1 MRKVTIKG
9 LLAHKLRL
17 ALTALAIVLGVAF
30 ISGTF
35 VLTDTLNNT
44 FTVLF
49 GSIYQKIDFQVR
61 GVAQLGS
68 GANATRNELP
78 ESLLATVR
86 RVPGV
91 AAAQGQVGGYAQFV
105 AHDGKA
111 IQTGGAPT
119 LGVSFDSDQQLSSL
133 HIVAGG
139 PPLTADD
146 VVMDAGTA
154 SKYHFTV
161 GQRVRILSVGPV
173 RTFTITGI
181 AQFGSADNLA
191 GATLAAFTLPT
202 AQDVLQLA
210 GRLDNINVVTA
221 PGASQPAVQRAIAGV
236 LPHGVEVVTGQTV
249 VNENTSSINQA
260 LSFFSTALLVFAFIA
275 LFVGGFTI
283 FNTFSIIVGQRTREL
298 ALLRIVGASR
308 RQVFGSVLAEAAIT
322 GLVSSVI
329 GLGLGVLAALGL
341 EALLRGFGITL
352 PSGSLVFELRTV
364 LVGLAVGVGVT
375 VVSAVGPARNAVRI
389 APVAALDD
397 RQSGP
402 GVSLRRRFIW
412 GAALALVGVVLL
424 AIGLAKPAI
433 ALVGVG
439 AVGIFVGV
447 AMLSPAIAR
456 PISSVIGRP
465 LARLLGEPGKLGR
478 ENSMR
483 SPRRTAQTA
492 SALMV
497 GLALVAAMSVFG
509 ASLSRSATSSADQAI
524 SADLIVT
531 PTGSGQLSDSTA
543 ATASAVPGVTTTTT
557 FYGGPFEFQNTLA
570 SLTAVSTPHLADT
583 VILRM
588 TAGSPAALAQ
598 GELLIDSTTAT
609 SKHLSVGDTV
619 QFRFARTGPAVL
631 RIGGIYQANALIGK
645 LPGQRRVLPG
655 AFQPAASGRP
665 AAADQRQQRRGQR
678 RHQSPGPLPEPPG
691 PDQGPVRENPDGQR
705 QPAARPGLRP
715 ARPGGAHRAHRDR
728 EHPHALGLRA
738 HPRDRPAP
746 GGRHEATPGPDHD
759 PVRSGDPGHLR
770 RHHRDHHRYRH
781 GRCSRIVAETAG
793 HHGHRRARVQP
804 RDLPP
809 ARRPARPGG
818 RQLAGPPGGQ
828 AGRAGCHRRRVTPV
842 PAGGFPVES
851 SSGGD
856 RPCSSFVETCG
867 SEAPRMPGPDGRQAM
882 SLGPV
887 EYVILG
893 FPGNQFTGQIV
904 PELAKL
910 IDSGLVRIIDL
921 TFIMKDAAGGV
932 EVVEYN
938 AVEELAAFAGL
949 DAEVGGIL
957 TEEDV
962 AHAAL
967 SLEPN
972 TSAVLIIWED
982 TWAGPFAEAVRNAN
996 GVILEGARI
1005 PREII
1010 EQAMGALADALG

>member
-86 RVPGV
+86 GVPGV

-133 HIVAGG
+133 RIVAGG

-146 VVMDAGTA
+146 VLMDAGTA
-154 SKYHFTV
+154 SKYDFTV

-202 AQDVLQLA
+202 AQDVLQET
-210 GRLDNINVVTA
+210 GHLDNINVVTA
-221 PGASQPAVQRAIAGV
+221 PGATKAAVQRAIAGV
-236 LPHGVEVVTGQTV
+236 LPRGVEVVTGQTV

-308 RQVFGSVLAEAAIT
+308 RQVFGSVLAEAALT

-329 GLGLGVLAALGL
+329 GLAWACWPRSGSRRCCAGSGS
-341 EALLRGFGITL
+341 TL

-397 RQSGP
+397 RRSGP

-439 AVGIFVGV
+439 AVCIFVGV

-465 LARLLGEPGKLGR
+465 LARVLGEPGKLGR
-478 ENSMR
+478 ENSMPAPAHR
-483 SPRRTAQTA
+483 PDRLPALGRPRPGRGD
-492 SALMV
+492 V
-497 GLALVAAMSVFG
+497 GVRRVA
-509 ASLSRSATSSADQAI
+509 SRSATSSADRRWRRPHRDAQR
-524 SADLIVT
+524 VRT
-531 PTGSGQLSDSTA
+531 LSDSAT
-543 ATASAVPGVTTTTT
+543 ATASGHCRVTDHT
-557 FYGGPFEFQNTLA
+557 FYGGQFEFRTRW
-570 SLTAVSTPHLADT
+570 
-583 VILRM
+583 LR
-588 TAGSPAALAQ
+588 SPQ
-598 GELLIDSTTAT
+598 
-609 SKHLSVGDTV
+609 
-619 QFRFARTGPAVL
+619 
-631 RIGGIYQANALIGK
+631 
-645 LPGQRRVLPG
+645 
-655 AFQPAASGRP
+655 
-665 AAADQRQQRRGQR
+665 
-678 RHQSPGPLPEPPG
+678 
-691 PDQGPVRENPDGQR
+691 
-705 QPAARPGLRP
+705 
-715 ARPGGAHRAHRDR
+715 
-728 EHPHALGLRA
+728 
-738 HPRDRPAP
+738 
-746 GGRHEATPGPDHD
+746 
-759 PVRSGDPGHLR
+759 
-770 RHHRDHHRYRH
+770 
-781 GRCSRIVAETAG
+781 C
-793 HHGHRRARVQP
+793 
-804 RDLPP
+804 
-809 ARRPARPGG
+809 
-818 RQLAGPPGGQ
+818 
-828 AGRAGCHRRRVTPV
+828 RRR
-842 PAGGFPVES
+842 
-851 SSGGD
+851 
-856 RPCSSFVETCG
+856 
-867 SEAPRMPGPDGRQAM
+867 
-882 SLGPV
+882 
-887 EYVILG
+887 
-893 FPGNQFTGQIV
+893 
-904 PELAKL
+904 
-910 IDSGLVRIIDL
+910 
-921 TFIMKDAAGGV
+921 
-932 EVVEYN
+932 
-938 AVEELAAFAGL
+938 
-949 DAEVGGIL
+949 
-957 TEEDV
+957 
-962 AHAAL
+962 
-967 SLEPN
+967 
-972 TSAVLIIWED
+972 
-982 TWAGPFAEAVRNAN
+982 TWPTR
-996 GVILEGARI
+996 
-1005 PREII
+1005 
-1010 EQAMGALADALG
+1010 